1 MYQIDKTFNFC
12 YGHRVW
18 TQELN
23 SDYCAKGDDQTK
35 CKHLH
40 GHEGSVRVFLE
51 AAELDNG
58 FVTDFKH
65 LGWLKDFI
73 NTYLDHKFIVDFND
87 PAVEKIVGGEFIEK
101 DFVTEKSD
109 QIGYFMTKEKTCI
122 KLGDVVVPL
131 EPLEYDLTD
140 ETWGLFVPPETNP
153 LGGYHKELVEG
164 FLFVDFVP
172 TSENLAEWL
181 YKIVDKNMKRIDVVT
196 SHIEWW
202 ETPKSRSV
210 YFGNK

>member
-1 MYQIDKTFNFC
+1 MYQIDKTINFC

-23 SDYCAKGDDQTK
+23 EDYCAKGDNQTK

-51 AAELDNG
+51 AEELNNG

-73 NTYLDHKFIVDFND
+73 DAYIDHKFIVDFND
-87 PAVEKIVGGEFIEK
+87 PGINQIVGGYINEHV
-101 DFVTEKSD
+101 FVEEDELCLRHSVEKS
-109 QIGYFMTKEKTCI
+109 CI
-122 KLGDVVVPL
+122 EIDDHIIPL
-131 EPLEYDLTD
+131 EPLEGGLT
-140 ETWGLFVPPETNP
+140 ETTWGLYVPDASP
-153 LGGYHKELVEG
+153 LEGYQKELIEG

-172 TSENLAEWL
+172 TSENLSKWL
-181 YKIVDKNMKRIDVVT
+181 YEIVDKNMKRIDVVT